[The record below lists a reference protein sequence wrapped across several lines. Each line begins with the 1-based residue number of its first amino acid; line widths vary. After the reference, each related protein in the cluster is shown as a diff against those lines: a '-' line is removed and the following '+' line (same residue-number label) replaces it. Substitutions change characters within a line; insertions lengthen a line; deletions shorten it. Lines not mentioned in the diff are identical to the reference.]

1 MKSFTKKDLERIAE
15 IINSHIPKEQLNC
28 LVPPVTAEN
37 VMEAKTGTID
47 FIGYDPI
54 KTLFRLLAKD
64 RYADLGQFHHFKSF
78 SVALDIIKSK
88 SIQVSNL
95 VANQENDFAEFS
107 EFYKRVGL
115 YKGFIP
121 LDYPEQLKKG
131 AFNANALCQLDLTR
145 ENTFILCL
153 TQDNHNE
160 KFWHK
165 YGRNDTGIAI
175 GLRFSEFREDQKR
188 QYNFRDVFYDSG
200 YSLDFLN
207 QINYDLKREF
217 GSMLYFSDLHKFTPF
232 YKRGKYSWE
241 NETRLSFMYKHENY
255 NLGVTLDSVF
265 PIQTDQHT
273 MRKYICLPID
283 NPDMPNPL
291 FKLTIDEVVCGS
303 KVTDT
308 QFQELKKQLLLNFPK
323 SLIWKRPV
331 DLIDSF

>member
-1 MKSFTKKDLERIAE
+1 MNSFTKKDRERIAE
-15 IINSHIPKEQLNC
+15 VINSHISKEQSNYLIP
-28 LVPPVTAEN
+28 LMTAN
-37 VMEAKTGTID
+37 HVMEEKAGTIN
-47 FIGYDPI
+47 FVYYDPI
-54 KTLFRLLAKD
+54 KTLFRLLAKN

-78 SVALDIIKSK
+78 PVALDIIKSK

-121 LDYPEQLKKG
+121 LDYAEQLKQG
-131 AFNANALCQLDLTR
+131 VFNANALCQLDITR

-160 KFWHK
+160 RFWAE
-165 YGRNDTGIAI
+165 YGVNDTGIAI
-175 GLRFSEFREDQKR
+175 GLRFSEFREDQKH

-207 QINYDLKREF
+207 QINFDLKKEF
-217 GSMLYFSDLHKFTPF
+217 GSILYFSELHKFTPF

-255 NLGVTLDSVF
+255 DTGVTLDSVF

-273 MRKYICLPID
+273 LRKYICLPID

-303 KVTDT
+303 KVTNV
-308 QFQELKKQLLLNFPK
+308 QFQELKEQLSLSFPDA
-323 SLIWKRPV
+323 LIWKRPV